1 MSNYQNSVIYKIE
14 CNDTKIKECYI
25 GSTVDFV
32 MRRNKHKS
40 TYNKGSN
47 LKVYKFIRENG
58 GWENWTMK
66 SIINYPCNSKN
77 ELFIK
82 EQEVLKSYNNTLNLR
97 SAYTSIEDKI
107 EYHKQYNKQY
117 YNDNV
122 EKLNKKSRQYH
133 IDNAEKIKEH
143 HKQYYI
149 DNTEK
154 IKKYKSEK
162 IQCECG
168 RLISRAGIARHRK
181 NPTHKSF
188 FSIV

>member
-58 GWENWTMK
+58 GWKNWSMK
-66 SIINYPCNSKN
+66 SIINYPCNSKS
-77 ELFIK
+77 ELHIK
-82 EQEVLKSYNNTLNLR
+82 EQEIIKSYHNTLNMV
-97 SAYTSIEDKI
+97 SAFRSIEDK
-107 EYHKQYNKQY
+107 KQQ
-117 YNDNV
+117 V
-122 EKLNKKSRQYH
+122 
-133 IDNAEKIKEH
+133 
-143 HKQYYI
+143 KQYYI
-149 DNTEK
+149 DNVEKKKEYDKKYKIDNAEK

-168 RLISRAGIARHRK
+168 RLISRRNIVRHRK
-181 NPTHKSF
+181 TKKHKLF
-188 FSIV
+188 LSIMT

>member
-25 GSTVDFV
+25 GSTVEFV
-32 MRRNKHKS
+32 KRRYRHKHNCKE
-40 TYNKGSN
+40 SN
-47 LKVYKFIRENG
+47 LKVYQFIRENG

-77 ELFIK
+77 ELIIK
-82 EQEVLKSYNNTLNLR
+82 EQEILKLYDNTLNLR
-97 SAYTSIEDKI
+97 SAYASIEDKI

-133 IDNAEKIKEH
+133 IDNAEKIKEQK
-143 HKQYYI
+143 KQYYI

-154 IKKYKSEK
+154 IKARQNEK
-162 IQCECG
+162 IQCDCG
-168 RLISRAGIARHRK
+168 RWTGRGDMAKHRK
-181 NPTHKSF
+181 TKIHTDFLKNK
-188 FSIV
+188 

>member
-1 MSNYQNSVIYKIE
+1 
-14 CNDTKIKECYI
+14 
-25 GSTVDFV
+25 
-32 MRRNKHKS
+32 
-40 TYNKGSN
+40 
-47 LKVYKFIRENG
+47 
-58 GWENWTMK
+58 MK

-97 SAYTSIEDKI
+97 SAYASIEDKI

-168 RLISRAGIARHRK
+168 RLISRRNIVRHRK
-181 NPTHKSF
+181 SKKHKSF